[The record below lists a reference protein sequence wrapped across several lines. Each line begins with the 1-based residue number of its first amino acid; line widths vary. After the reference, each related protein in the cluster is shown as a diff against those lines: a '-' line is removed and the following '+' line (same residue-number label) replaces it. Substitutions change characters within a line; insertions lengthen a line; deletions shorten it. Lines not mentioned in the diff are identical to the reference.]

1 MASLPVLAEL
11 TDGGLGLLPFGLWWW
26 WSGWGLEKGGDG
38 DGRGAGGGAVFEV
51 SCPSPTFLDADTQLF
66 LALGWLGKWAGS
78 SGC

>member
-1 MASLPVLAEL
+1 ME
-11 TDGGLGLLPFGLWWW
+11 
-26 WSGWGLEKGGDG
+26 GWGSSPLVSGGGGAAGGWGKGAVGMG
-38 DGRGAGGGAVFEV
+38 GARGGAVFEV